1 MDIITNVLP
10 FLVFLALLW
19 FTYTNISLAVAMYR
33 AKKDDSTLSSCL
45 SNTGKY
51 FYIGLTIFYCL
62 ICGERC
68 FNGISANQQ

>member
-45 SNTGKY
+45 SNTGK
-51 FYIGLTIFYCL
+51 
-62 ICGERC
+62 
-68 FNGISANQQ
+68 

>member
-51 FYIGLTIFYCL
+51 FYIGLTILPYL
-62 ICGERC
+62 WG
-68 FNGISANQQ
+68 ALL